1 MITIKVDQ
9 QQEFS
14 FDYKQQQVL
23 LNGKPASSDWV
34 SIGKNKYHVIANH
47 QSYTIELLGV
57 DETGKQYT
65 IMVNGQKHTA
75 AIKDQFDSLLQQL
88 GMDKLV
94 SAKVNQV
101 KAPMPGLVLRI
112 LVEEGQSIK
121 KGDPLLVLEA
131 MKMENIIKSA
141 GDGVVK
147 SIMVQPKLVVE
158 KGQVMLVL
166 E

>member
-1 MITIKVDQ
+1 MITIKVNQ
-9 QQEFS
+9 QQEYS
-14 FDYKQQQVL
+14 FDYKQQLVL
-23 LNGKPASSDWV
+23 LNGNPAPSDWV
-34 SIGKNKYHVIANH
+34 SIGKNKYHVIVNH

-65 IMVNGQKHTA
+65 MMVNGQKHVV

-112 LVEEGQSIK
+112 LVDEGQTIK

-141 GDGVVK
+141 GDGIVK
-147 SIMVQPKLVVE
+147 SVMVQPKVVVD
-158 KGQVMLVL
+158 KGQVMLVM